1 MIIALIVLAVVA
13 LYALFTYNALVGL
26 RNKVEEAFSTMDVF
40 LKKRYDQLPNLVNI
54 VKGYAKHESE
64 TLEKVIGMRTRAN
77 STDEKVEAEK
87 QISQAV
93 HQINVVAEQYPDLKA
108 NQNFL
113 KLQEQ
118 LNGIEED
125 ISNARRYYNG
135 SVREYNDKVM
145 MAPSN
150 IVANLFGFTRKPM
163 FEVDNADERKNVK
176 VEF

>member
-13 LYALFTYNALVGL
+13 LYALSTYNALVGL